1 MQSPLPLSPSRK
13 AARLIGAVRYSSAQP
28 CHLGHRAPRY
38 TRNGECSEC
47 ARLRL
52 EARNK
57 MKKKPRPTSSRKLA
71 LSQGQTFYY
80 SEKPCPRGH
89 IAKRQTSNAFCT
101 ACPRPKRKRRA
112 EGMHYMPCMPCARG
126 HLAPRFSS
134 TGQCTA
140 CLKEWKKLWRASNPD
155 KAKAEIQRWREK
167 NKERIADAY
176 REWRL
181 QNLDFNIKRC
191 QQWREDNPEKHLA
204 SKSRRRALEL
214 NAEGA
219 WAGSDIGDMR
229 SRQGNRCYWCC
240 VSLKG
245 IPTEVDHVIPLSAGG
260 SNWPENLCL
269 ACRPCNR
276 LKNQRMP
283 LDFVLRL
290 ITNRCGQIKGKS
302 SRLTSNKQIRL
313 FVGH

>member
-1 MQSPLPLSPSRK
+1 MSKTQEKKTSRGY
-13 AARLIGAVRYSSAQP
+13 ALHALYAVCKRP
-28 CHLGHRAPRY
+28 PRA
-38 TRNGECSEC
+38 SV
-47 ARLRL
+47 
-52 EARNK
+52 
-57 MKKKPRPTSSRKLA
+57 
-71 LSQGQTFYY
+71 
-80 SEKPCPRGH
+80 
-89 IAKRQTSNAFCT
+89 
-101 ACPRPKRKRRA
+101 
-112 EGMHYMPCMPCARG
+112 
-126 HLAPRFSS
+126 SS

-140 CLKEWKKLWRASNPD
+140 CLKEWKKLWRGSNPD

-167 NKERIADAY
+167 SKERIAEAY
-176 REWRL
+176 REWIL

-214 NAEGA
+214 HAEGA

-240 VSLKG
+240 VSLEG
-245 IPTEVDHVIPLSAGG
+245 IPTEVDHVVSLSAGG

-313 FVGH
+313 FVAIRRDIEGEPMNHPCQVLCGHLFDSKSRWKPSLARHRTTTLTS